1 MAKRFVLAGTL
12 LDLLVGSTTAFTLP
26 TVSPPLAL
34 QRSNSH
40 QRFFSSC
47 EQPQALTPC
56 YRYTSSPSQ
65 PQLNKRECI
74 PRLRTTAMCGALT
87 NESLSQ
93 MARVLFRYEG
103 KVPFLYSL
111 GINVVLFAIL
121 RTKLLSALTPA
132 GFFNALGLGTMLWT
146 TLGWRG
152 WSYCVLYLVFGQL
165 VTKIRFADKEKR
177 GLAEGRGGRRGPE
190 NVSARSCSSSVFA
203 GSLTRQGLL
212 RCGVL
217 QRRRCSAPCVPSK
230 ALSS

>member
-1 MAKRFVLAGTL
+1 LSILDFPMAKRFVLAGAL

-34 QRSNSH
+34 QRSNLH

-47 EQPQALTPC
+47 EQPQALAPS
-56 YRYTSSPSQ
+56 YSSSSPTQ
-65 PQLNKRECI
+65 PPQLNKRECI

-87 NESLSQ
+87 NESVSQ
-93 MARVLFRYEG
+93 LARVLFSYEG
-103 KVPFLYSL
+103 HVPVLYSL
-111 GINVVLFAIL
+111 GINVFLFAML

-190 NVSARSCSSSVFA
+190 NVSAR
-203 GSLTRQGLL
+203 
-212 RCGVL
+212 
-217 QRRRCSAPCVPSK
+217 
-230 ALSS
+230 